1 MNFFVD
7 GTGRFAKEEMI
18 GENAF
23 RWPILGRLNR
33 PSTCTGVNAGNGA
46 GLTQFSVEFEENFL
60 NPYDIVRFADG
71 NQAIVMGEPTASAN
85 GYTFQFLLLLLLLV
99 QLLIQLVLLSLKVLI
114 EVMKI
119 TFIQIGTLTT

>member
-1 MNFFVD
+1 MKYHNGTYGKETVESNSLVVNLLKYPEIAKTIIRQYPQYSLNFFVD
-7 GTGRFAKEEMI
+7 GTGRYAKEEMI

-46 GLTQFSVEFEENFL
+46 GLTQFSVEFEENYL

-71 NQAIVMGEPTASAN
+71 NQAIVMG
-85 GYTFQFLLLLLLLV
+85 
-99 QLLIQLVLLSLKVLI
+99 
-114 EVMKI
+114 
-119 TFIQIGTLTT
+119 